1 MGVCLVCVRECMF
14 GVCVACFLSGGEEGM
29 GDGKRACARERG
41 THDDNS
47 ERYLNPS
54 ILSN

>member
-1 MGVCLVCVRECMF
+1 VYVLCVCVCECMF

-29 GDGKRACARERG
+29 GDSKRARARERG

-47 ERYLNPS
+47 ERDLNPS
-54 ILSN
+54 TLSK